1 MAVDTNI
8 RWGWLKVMYIYTI
21 IGAGGLGLGILI
33 APETIKSVF
42 NWPASEPI
50 SLGIVGSV
58 YLAFGILSIFGLRS
72 PLKFSPILF
81 LQLCYK
87 SILFIA
93 VFLPLLVKGQFPSY
107 AIILAVIFATFI
119 LGDLVAIP
127 FAYIFTKPS
136 EKTL

>member
-58 YLAFGILSIFGLRS
+58 YLAFGILLIFGLRS